1 MSRIYIAGPITSNPA
16 GYRYEFATAAIR
28 LRNEGNEVIN
38 PAENPE
44 QPSWAAYM
52 AVSLAQLLT
61 CDQIALLPNWRD
73 SRGARLEH
81 HVASELGLE
90 ITYL

>member
-28 LRNEGNEVIN
+28 LRNEGHEVIN

-52 AVSLAQLLT
+52 ACSIRQLLD
-61 CDQIALLPNWRD
+61 CSGAAFLPNWQN
-73 SRGARLEH
+73 SRGAKLEH
-81 HVASELGLE
+81 HIASELGLE